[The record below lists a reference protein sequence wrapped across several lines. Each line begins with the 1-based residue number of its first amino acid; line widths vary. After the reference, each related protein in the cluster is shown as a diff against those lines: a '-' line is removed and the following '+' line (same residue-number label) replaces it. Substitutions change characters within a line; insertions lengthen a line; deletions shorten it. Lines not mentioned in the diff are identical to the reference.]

1 MLCVLHVSELRNR
14 ESQGGLYART
24 RGYTRL
30 HLDPYEVQ
38 DEDEDVDA
46 GPSVHLK

>member
-1 MLCVLHVSELRNR
+1 VLHVSEFRNQR
-14 ESQGGLYART
+14 SQGGLYARA

-30 HLDPYEVQ
+30 SLNPYEIQ
-38 DEDEDVDA
+38 DEDEDVGAA